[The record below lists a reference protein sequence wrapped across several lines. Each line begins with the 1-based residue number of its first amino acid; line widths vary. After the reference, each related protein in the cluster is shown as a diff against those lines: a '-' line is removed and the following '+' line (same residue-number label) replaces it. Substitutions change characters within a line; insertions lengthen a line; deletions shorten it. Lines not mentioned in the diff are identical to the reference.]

1 MHELTIARNIVET
14 LEEELSDAPELQVFA
29 VAVQLGPL
37 SGVVAEALQ
46 FCWDLAT
53 ENTQL
58 SGSRLLIELTEVVG
72 YCPECCKDRVISN
85 IRSIKCPSCLTPVR
99 RIKTGNE
106 LEISTV
112 EVGPEATL
120 AI

>member
-1 MHELTIARNIVET
+1 MHELTIARNIVEI
-14 LEEELSDAPELQVFA
+14 LEEELSDAPGLQVFA
-29 VAVQLGPL
+29 VDVLLGPL

-53 ENTQL
+53 EDTRL
-58 SGSRLLIELTEVVG
+58 SGARLLIELTEVVG
-72 YCPECCKDRVISN
+72 YCPECCKDCVISN
-85 IRSIKCPSCLTPVR
+85 IQSIKCPSCSTPVR

-106 LEISTV
+106 LEIHTV
-112 EVGPEATL
+112 EVRPDAAL